1 MATTKNILLRLDP
14 ALAEQLQAVADV
26 EGRPVSEVAREAI
39 RRLVAQRRDDP
50 GFQQLQAREQFADHV
65 WRAQVV
71 LRIGVLVVDPGSVV
85 QRLRVDDVRAVR
97 SHQVA
102 ARRERVDQ

>member
-50 GFQQLQAREQFADHV
+50 AFQQQLKDTAD
-65 WRAQVV
+65 AQRKV
-71 LRIGVLVVDPGSVV
+71 LRALRGSG
-85 QRLRVDDVRAVR
+85 
-97 SHQVA
+97 S
-102 ARRERVDQ
+102 